1 MKKVTAFIAAA
12 AMVLCMGIGTFAE
25 GDVTTPWDDGNL
37 KIAVVE
43 TFDNDEGI
51 TGGYI
56 GMSNTEVEKE
66 DLIVDYAELWQDG
79 VYFGAMAL
87 QQVWVGVVDNNLQQ
101 APANAEGF
109 GFYVKND
116 SGFDAEF
123 SFELCTAANGDL
135 NNGAYT
141 IGSNK
146 SYALISKD
154 GTKTV
159 MTAPEQEHPY
169 SAGTIVHSY
178 FEVPEDFEG
187 WICVPLENLQK
198 NFDSQ
203 MFVEAGAI
211 TKLTGFGW
219 LSKDGSDFV
228 FDNLF
233 FYGSEVEAK
242 NADLIPTDLSSS
254 TPAPE
259 QPTEQPDASEQ
270 PTADASAAASAAPS
284 AGTDTPAASNNTV
297 LYIVIAA
304 IAVIAVVVVA
314 VVLANKKK
322 KTGKAE

>member
-1 MKKVTAFIAAA
+1 MKKIVAFIAAA
-12 AMVLCMGIGTFAE
+12 VLVLCMGIG
-25 GDVTTPWDDGNL
+25 VTADEEVSTPWDDGGM

-51 TGGYI
+51 VSGYI
-56 GMSNTEVEKE
+56 GMQNTEIEKE
-66 DLIVDYAELWQDG
+66 DLLLDYAELWEG
-79 VYFGAMAL
+79 GIYFGLMAL
-87 QQVWVGVVDNNLQQ
+87 QQVWVGLVDTNLQQ

-123 SFELCTAANGDL
+123 SFELCVAKDGNL

-154 GTKTV
+154 GAKTIV
-159 MTAPEQEHPY
+159 TAPEQEHPY
-169 SAGTIVHSY
+169 APGTIVHSY
-178 FEVPEDFEG
+178 FEIPEDFEG
-187 WICVPLENLQK
+187 WVCVPLENLQK

-203 MFVEAGAI
+203 MFVEADVL

-219 LSKDGSDFV
+219 LSKEGSELL

-242 NADLIPTDLSSS
+242 NADLIPTDMSSATS
-254 TPAPE
+254 AP
-259 QPTEQPDASEQ
+259 EQPDASEQ

-284 AGTDTPAASNNTV
+284 AGTDAPAPSNNTV

-304 IAVIAVVVVA
+304 VAVVAVVVVA

-322 KTGKAE
+322 KTDKAE

>member
-1 MKKVTAFIAAA
+1 MKKVLAFAAA
-12 AMVLCMGIGTFAE
+12 AVLTLCMGIGAVADE
-25 GDVTTPWDDGNL
+25 EVTTPWDDGSL

-56 GMSNTEVEKE
+56 GKSNTEVEKE
-66 DLIVDYAELWQDG
+66 DLLLDYAELWEG
-79 VYFGAMAL
+79 GMYFGPMAL
-87 QQVWVGVVDNNLQQ
+87 GQVWVGLVDTNLKQ

-116 SGFDAEF
+116 SGFDASF
-123 SFELCTAANGDL
+123 SFELCTAANGDM

-169 SAGTIVHSY
+169 EAGTIIHSY

-187 WICVPLENLQK
+187 WVCVPLENLQK
-198 NFDSQ
+198 NFNPQ
-203 MFVEAGAI
+203 MFVEAGAL

-219 LSKDGSDFV
+219 LSKDGSDFL

-233 FYGSEVEAK
+233 FYGSGVEEK

-254 TPAPE
+254 TPEPE
-259 QPTEQPDASEQ
+259 QPTEKPETSQQ
-270 PTADASAAASAAPS
+270 PTADAPSASTGADAPAAA
-284 AGTDTPAASNNTV
+284 NNTV

-304 IAVIAVVVVA
+304 VAVVAVVVVA

-322 KTGKAE
+322 KTDKAE

>member
-1 MKKVTAFIAAA
+1 MKKIVAFMAAA
-12 AMVLCMGIGTFAE
+12 VLVLCMGIGATADE
-25 GDVTTPWDDGNL
+25 EITTPWDDSSL

-66 DLIVDYAELWQDG
+66 DLLLDYAELWEG
-79 VYFGAMAL
+79 GIYFGSMAL
-87 QQVWVGVVDNNLQQ
+87 SQVWVGVVDTNLKQ

-116 SGFDAEF
+116 SGFDASF
-123 SFELCTAANGDL
+123 SFELCTAEDGNL

-141 IGSNK
+141 IASNR

-154 GTKTV
+154 GIKTV

-169 SAGTIVHSY
+169 APGTIVHSY
-178 FEVPEDFEG
+178 FEIPEDFEG
-187 WICVPLENLQK
+187 WVCVPLENLQK

-203 MFVEAGAI
+203 MFVEADVL

-219 LSKDGSDFV
+219 LSKDGSDFL

-233 FYGSEVEAK
+233 FYGSGVEEK

-254 TPAPE
+254 TPEPE
-259 QPTEQPDASEQ
+259 QPTEKPETSQQ
-270 PTADASAAASAAPS
+270 PTADAPS
-284 AGTDTPAASNNTV
+284 ASIGADAPAASNNTV

-304 IAVIAVVVVA
+304 VAVVAVVVVA

-322 KTGKAE
+322 KTDKAE